1 MDFLLIGLAQLAD
14 PMLLLVMTIGAI
26 LGVIVG
32 AIPGAG
38 AAVTISILLP
48 TTFSME
54 PLLGMTLLLGVYCGS
69 AYGSA
74 IPAVLINTPGSPVAV
89 LTALEAR
96 PFTLRGEA
104 RRAMSLA
111 YSSSFVGGILA
122 VLALMLLTKPLAEV
136 AKHFGSAEFAML
148 AISALVLVV
157 IGHGG
162 RRIEATA
169 ALAFGLFLAT
179 VGIETAYSTQRYS
192 FPGFF
197 NWLNSVL
204 PFVPG
209 QSPLISGINLV
220 PLVIGLFA
228 MSEAL
233 VQLTS
238 RSHTAPQVQLA
249 GRFFD
254 GFAEVFKY
262 PRTLFGSSAVGIIIG
277 IMPGVG
283 EFLAQQVN
291 YVWARKLS
299 PDGHMFGKGAPEGII
314 VSEATNNAVPPAALI
329 PMLALG
335 IPGEELTAMM
345 LAVFLVHNVIPGPD
359 LFLNRPE
366 FVSGLY
372 WTLLLMNFV
381 IIIFLMVAT
390 KWIARAATV
399 DKRYLGVVILT
410 LSLIGTYA
418 SGYNFADC
426 GIAMVFGLLG
436 YILRS
441 HKWPLTPILLGLVMG
456 PIVEGRVRQALGGAN
471 GDLTIFVT
479 RPISAI
485 MVGMLALLIFFTIRG
500 ALKRRKPREAWQI
513 NDT

>member
-1 MDFLLIGLAQLAD
+1 MEFLWIGLQQLAD
-14 PMLLLVMTIGAI
+14 PWVFATMVIGAI

-48 TTFSME
+48 TTFGME
-54 PLLGMTLLLGVYCGS
+54 PLNGMTLLLGVYCGA

-74 IPAVLINTPGSPVAV
+74 IPAIMINTPGSPVAV
-89 LTALEAR
+89 LTALEAK
-96 PFTLRGEA
+96 PFVDRGEA

-111 YSSSFVGGILA
+111 YSSSFVGGVLA
-122 VLALMLLTKPLAEV
+122 VLALMLLTLPLAKV
-136 AKHFGSAEFAML
+136 ARNFGSAEFAML
-148 AISALVLVV
+148 AMAALVLVIV
-157 IGHGG
+157 GNIGK
-162 RRIEATA
+162 RVEATA

-192 FPGFF
+192 FGFMS
-197 NWLNSVL
+197 LN
-204 PFVPG
+204 G
-209 QSPLISGINLV
+209 GIPLV
-220 PLVIGLFA
+220 PMVIGLFA

-238 RSHTAPQVQLA
+238 RDEKPRVVQLS
-249 GRFFD
+249 GHFFQ
-254 GFAEVFKY
+254 GFMEIFRYKV
-262 PRTLFGSSAVGIIIG
+262 TLFGSSVFGILCG

-283 EFLAQQVN
+283 EFLGQQVN
-291 YVWARKLS
+291 YVWAKRFSKE
-299 PDGHMFGKGAPEGII
+299 GHLFGKGAPEGII

-359 LFLNRPE
+359 LFVNRPE

-372 WTLLLMNFV
+372 WTLLMMNFV
-381 IIIFLMVAT
+381 IIAFLLLAT
-390 KWIARAATV
+390 NAIAKAALIN
-399 DKRYLGVVILT
+399 KRFLGVAILT

-418 SGYNFADC
+418 SNYNFSDV
-426 GIAMVFGLLG
+426 GIAMVFAVLG
-436 YILRS
+436 FVLRT
-441 HKWPLTPILLGLVMG
+441 HKWPLTPILLGVVMG
-456 PIVEGRVRQALGGAN
+456 PILENRLRQALGGAN
-471 GDLTIFVT
+471 GDLTIFAT

-485 MVGMLALLIFFTIRG
+485 MVAAMALLILFSLRNW
-500 ALKRRKPREAWQI
+500 LKSRKTDKGPVR
-513 NDT
+513 

>member
-1 MDFLLIGLAQLAD
+1 MEFLWIGLQQLAD
-14 PMLLLVMTIGAI
+14 PWVFLTMCIGAI

-48 TTFSME
+48 TTFGMD
-54 PLLGMTLLLGVYCGS
+54 PLNGMTLLLGVYCGA

-74 IPAVLINTPGSPVAV
+74 IPAVMINTPGSPVAV
-89 LTALEAR
+89 LTALEAK
-96 PFTLRGEA
+96 PFVDRGEA

-111 YSSSFVGGILA
+111 YSSSFVGGVLA
-122 VLALMLLTKPLAEV
+122 VLALMLLTLPLAKV
-136 AKHFGSAEFAML
+136 ARNFGSAEFAML
-148 AISALVLVV
+148 AMAALVLVIV
-157 IGHGG
+157 GNTGK
-162 RRIEATA
+162 RVAATA

-192 FPGFF
+192 FGFLA
-197 NWLNSVL
+197 LN
-204 PFVPG
+204 G
-209 QSPLISGINLV
+209 GIPLV

-233 VQLTS
+233 VQLTA
-238 RSHTAPQVQLA
+238 RDEKPRVVQLT
-249 GRFFD
+249 GHFFQ
-254 GFAEVFKY
+254 GFMEIFRYKL
-262 PRTLFGSSAVGIIIG
+262 TLFGSSAFGILCG

-283 EFLAQQVN
+283 EFLGQQVN
-291 YVWARKLS
+291 YVWAKRFSKE
-299 PDGHMFGKGAPEGII
+299 GHLFGKGAPEGII
-314 VSEATNNAVPPAALI
+314 VSEATNNSVPPAALI

-359 LFLNRPE
+359 LFVNRPE

-372 WTLLLMNFV
+372 WTLLMMNFV
-381 IIIFLMVAT
+381 IILFLLLAT
-390 KWIARAATV
+390 NTIAKAALIN
-399 DKRYLGVVILT
+399 KRFLGVAILT

-418 SGYNFADC
+418 SNYNFSDV
-426 GIAMVFGLLG
+426 GIAMVFAVLG
-436 YILRS
+436 YVLRT
-441 HKWPLTPILLGLVMG
+441 HRWPLTPILLGVVLG
-456 PIVEGRVRQALGGAN
+456 PILENRLRQALGGAN

-485 MVGMLALLIFFTIRG
+485 MVAAMALLIFFSLRAWLKARKTGEG
-500 ALKRRKPREAWQI
+500 ATP
-513 NDT
+513 

>member
-1 MDFLLIGLAQLAD
+1 MDFILLGLQQLAD
-14 PMLLLVMTIGAI
+14 PVVFLTMCFGAI
-26 LGVIVG
+26 LGVVVG

-48 TTFSME
+48 TTFSMD
-54 PLLGMTLLLGVYCGS
+54 PLTGMTLLLGVYCGS

-74 IPAVLINTPGSPVAV
+74 IPAVMINTPGSPVAV
-89 LTALEAR
+89 LTALEAK
-96 PFTLRGEA
+96 PFVDRGEA

-111 YSSSFVGGILA
+111 YSSSFVGGVLA
-122 VLALMLLTKPLAEV
+122 VLALMLLTRPLAEV
-136 AKHFGSAEFAML
+136 ARNFGSAEFAML
-148 AISALVLVV
+148 AFAALALVV

-162 RRIEATA
+162 RRVEATA

-192 FPGFF
+192 FGQG
-197 NWLNSVL
+197 WLI
-204 PFVPG
+204 
-209 QSPLISGINLV
+209 QGIPLV
-220 PLVIGLFA
+220 PMVIGLFA

-233 VQLTS
+233 IQLTARDTPRPRVQLGGS
-238 RSHTAPQVQLA
+238 
-249 GRFFD
+249 FFS
-254 GFAEVFKY
+254 GFLEVFRYKV
-262 PRTLFGSSAVGIIIG
+262 TLFGSSAFGILCG

-299 PDGHMFGKGAPEGII
+299 REGHLFGKGAPEGII

-359 LFLNRPE
+359 LFVNRPE
-366 FVSGLY
+366 FVAGLY
-372 WTLLLMNFV
+372 WTLLAMNLV
-381 IIIFLMVAT
+381 IILFLLVAT
-390 KWIARAATV
+390 NAIARAALV
-399 DKRYLGVVILT
+399 NRRFLGVAILT
-410 LSLIGTYA
+410 LSLVGTYA
-418 SGYNFADC
+418 SGYNFSDV
-426 GIAMVFGLLG
+426 GIAMVFAMLG
-436 YILRS
+436 YVLRN
-441 HKWPLTPILLGLVMG
+441 HRWPLTPILLGVVMG
-456 PIVEGRVRQALGGAN
+456 PILENRFRQAVGGAG
-471 GDLTIFVT
+471 GDLSIFVT

-485 MVGMLALLIFFTIRG
+485 MLGALVMLIVFTIRG
-500 ALKRRKPREAWQI
+500 AIGARKPREGWQI